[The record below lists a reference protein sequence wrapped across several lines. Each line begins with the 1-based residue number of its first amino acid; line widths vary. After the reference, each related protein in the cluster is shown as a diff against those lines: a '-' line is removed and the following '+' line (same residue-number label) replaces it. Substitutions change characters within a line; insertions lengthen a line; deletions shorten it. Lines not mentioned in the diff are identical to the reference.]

1 MIGSVICVLLCLY
14 SVQCFTFHYG
24 IPRISYLSN
33 RVASKRHSSI
43 LLSNIK
49 DQLAVDMKNA
59 MKLKEKLKL
68 STIRSMQVAI
78 KQKEIDDRVEVS

>member
-1 MIGSVICVLLCLY
+1 MIGLVICVLLCLY
-14 SVQCFTFHYG
+14 CVQGFTFHYG

-33 RVASKRHSSI
+33 GVASKRHSSI
-43 LLSNIK
+43 LLSSIK